1 MLTIFIVIAA
11 VAVVAAGFFLWERN
25 RFAAQK
31 EEYKQLFELGDS
43 EYKKAQ
49 ERIQSLQEK
58 IGQKD
63 IIMDRAAQAMELA
76 NKKILGLEEMTKALD
91 EKLKFQENQ
100 YSKLV
105 SQTRSSEVR
114 TGRIAEQ
121 LAPFLEDYPKNPKTA
136 RFVGEPID
144 FIHFDDDVITFVEV
158 KSGKSQLSKRQ
169 RKFRDLIK
177 EGKVDFI
184 LYRIDGENNGTG

>member
-25 RFAAQK
+25 RFADQR